1 MAPFPRRVEA
11 VVFDMD
17 GLLVDTEVPFRDA
30 MMASAAGFGRELP
43 LEVFLRLVGGT
54 LDQNRAI
61 LTAHFGEAFD
71 LSRYFEDVRER
82 ALHLMIGGPCLKAG
96 VLELL
101 EHLEA
106 LGVPK
111 AVCTSSG
118 GEAVG
123 RHLGGLVARF
133 DAIVC
138 RESVTRG
145 KPHPEPYLK
154 AAAALRTPPD
164 RCLALEDSHNGV
176 RAAHAAG
183 MMTVMVPD
191 LLEPTTE
198 IRGLCVHVAADLH
211 EVHRLVRASRGAAA

>member
-1 MAPFPRRVEA
+1 MAPFPRRIEA

-30 MMASAAGFGRELP
+30 MMASAVGFGRELP

-54 LDQNRAI
+54 LDGNRAI
-61 LTAHFGEAFD
+61 LLAHFGEDFD
-71 LSRYFEDVRER
+71 LATYFDDVRARVLR
-82 ALHLMIGGPCLKAG
+82 AIASGPCLKAG

-101 EHLEA
+101 EHLDS
-106 LGVPK
+106 LDVPR

-118 GEAVG
+118 QEAVN
-123 RHLGGLVARF
+123 RHLGDLVARF
-133 DAIVC
+133 DAVIC

-154 AAAALRTPPD
+154 AAAALGRAPES
-164 RCLALEDSHNGV
+164 CLALEDSHNGV

-198 IRGLCVHVAADLH
+198 MRGLCVHIAEDLH
-211 EVHRLVRASRGAAA
+211 EVHRLVRASQGAPE